1 VQNFGRRAV
10 ATARHITQRSKQVM
24 STVGLPLS
32 KLPGMVQPVRA
43 LVASSVTNPVS
54 VSALLHMQYYN
65 FELLLNYSTTTTT
78 TLHPFVG
85 LFSRINLRKSQYQKS
100 KTR

>member
-1 VQNFGRRAV
+1 VQNFGHRAV

-32 KLPGMVQPVRA
+32 KLPGMVQPARE

-54 VSALLHMQYYN
+54 VSALLHMQCYN
-65 FELLLNYSTTTTT
+65 FKLLLNYSTTTTT
-78 TLHPFVG
+78 LHPFDG
-85 LFSRINLRKSQYQKS
+85 LFSRINLRKSWYRKS

>member
-1 VQNFGRRAV
+1 VQNFGHRAV

-32 KLPGMVQPVRA
+32 KLPGIVQPVRE

-54 VSALLHMQYYN
+54 VSALLHMQCYN
-65 FELLLNYSTTTTT
+65 FKLLLNYSTTTT
-78 TLHPFVG
+78 LHPFDG
-85 LFSRINLRKSQYQKS
+85 LFSRINLHKSRYRKS